1 MVQEKSI
8 FFVNIALAS
17 ALELTTKDSTEPALV
32 FLGSGAKGD
41 GERRKRMGK
50 VFRSS
55 FLTAE
60 ADPQGGGKGSGS
72 FFASREKKKGE
83 RPQEWKKKGNVGHL
97 SPLPLPPR
105 PEGERWFSGLMKPS
119 SSSSSS
125 PFRSGEM
132 CLLQVLSFAGRV
144 PYFSLPFCACVFSR
158 CLVMLFFLVRN
169 LWHSTTLFLEKR
181 HETFYFSL
189 SIFRVQF
196 PFSKLQFGI
205 SISYGARG
213 ESKLH
218 SSGYSHEQLGAT
230 THLAYLVFIFEDI
243 YKRGK

>member
-72 FFASREKKKGE
+72 FFASREKKE
-83 RPQEWKKKGNVGHL
+83 RRETTRMEEERERRTFVPPSPPPPTRRRKMVLGTNEAFFFFFFFSIQIRGDVSSASLVLRRQGSL
-97 SPLPLPPR
+97 FFSPLLC
-105 PEGERWFSGLMKPS
+105 
-119 SSSSSS
+119 
-125 PFRSGEM
+125 M
-132 CLLQVLSFAGRV
+132 CIL
-144 PYFSLPFCACVFSR
+144 SLPGDAI
-158 CLVMLFFLVRN
+158 FF
-169 LWHSTTLFLEKR
+169 
-181 HETFYFSL
+181 
-189 SIFRVQF
+189 
-196 PFSKLQFGI
+196 G
-205 SISYGARG
+205 
-213 ESKLH
+213 
-218 SSGYSHEQLGAT
+218 
-230 THLAYLVFIFEDI
+230 
-243 YKRGK
+243 